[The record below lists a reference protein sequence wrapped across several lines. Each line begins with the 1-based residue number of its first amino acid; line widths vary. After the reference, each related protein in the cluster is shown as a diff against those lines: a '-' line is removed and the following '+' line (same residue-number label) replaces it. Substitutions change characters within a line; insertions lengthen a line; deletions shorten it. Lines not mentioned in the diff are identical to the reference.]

1 MRHLITR
8 KGRLP
13 IVLVSTIVLGVASLT
28 LGLRSP
34 GANSPS
40 AAVRTLE
47 LSPADLA
54 TVGERALA
62 HSLPLSGTLQP
73 LNLSILT
80 AELEGRIVEVRVRA
94 GEAVNA
100 GQVLVRVDKR
110 DLESRLA
117 EHAANLASSRA
128 QLELA
133 EKTYARNADLR
144 ERRFISQT
152 SFDNFK
158 GTLDANR
165 AAMNARAAQ
174 FALARQ
180 ALDKATV
187 RSPIDGMVAERLVQ
201 PGQHVGVN
209 ARLLTVVALEAL
221 EFEAQVPATRI
232 GAVRVGQEVQIEAES
247 IPGRFVGRVE
257 RINPTADP
265 ASRMIPVYV
274 RVANPQRTLRGG
286 MFAQGRLIVE
296 QAPNA
301 RVLPANA
308 VRRADD
314 KAYVLKVAGGR
325 IERRE
330 VELGIADEQ
339 GGWVQIVTGLAPGDT
354 VVIDR
359 LSGLQ
364 PGQPVKLPPPGV
376 PGS

>member
-1 MRHLITR
+1 MSDRITR
-8 KGRLP
+8 KGRLS
-13 IVLVSTIVLGVASLT
+13 IVVVSTIVLGVAGLT

-34 GANSPS
+34 GANPPP
-40 AAVRTLE
+40 AEPRTLE
-47 LSPADLA
+47 LGRADVA

-62 HSLPLSGTLQP
+62 RSLPLGGTLQP
-73 LNLSILT
+73 ITQSILT
-80 AELEGRIVEVRVRA
+80 AELEGRIAEVRVRA
-94 GEAVNA
+94 GEAVRA

-117 EHAANLASSRA
+117 EQAANLANSRA
-128 QLELA
+128 QFELA

-158 GTLDANR
+158 STLDANR
-165 AAMNARAAQ
+165 EAVNARAAQ

-180 ALDKATV
+180 ALEKATV
-187 RSPIDGMVAERLVQ
+187 RSPIDGIVAERLVQ
-201 PGQHVGVN
+201 PGQHVGLN

-221 EFEAQVPATRI
+221 EFEAQVPVTRI

-247 IPGRFVGRVE
+247 FPGRFVGRVE

-274 RVANPQRTLRGG
+274 RVANPEHTLRGG
-286 MFAQGRLIVE
+286 MFARGRLIVE

-330 VELGIADEQ
+330 VEVGITDEQ
-339 GGWVQIVTGLAPGDT
+339 GGWVQIVSGLVPGDT

-364 PGQPVKLPPPGV
+364 PGQPVKLLPPGV